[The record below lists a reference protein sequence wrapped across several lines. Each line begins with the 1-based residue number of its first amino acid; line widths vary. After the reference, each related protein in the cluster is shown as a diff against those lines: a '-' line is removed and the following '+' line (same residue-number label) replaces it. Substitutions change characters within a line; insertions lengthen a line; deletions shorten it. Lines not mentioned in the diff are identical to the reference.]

1 MRYGSTRKAN
11 FPADRQRHYRQRQS
25 AGKIILHIEVDDVEV
40 PAALLLPGFLSAD
53 ACDDRQAIAAAIQQV
68 IEALV
73 AGDA

>member
-1 MRYGSTRKAN
+1 MRYGSTRKAS

-25 AGKIILHIEVDDVEV
+25 AGKIIVHIEIDEV
-40 PAALLLPGFLSAD
+40 PTVDALVSAGFLRAD
-53 ACDDRQAIAAAIQQV
+53 DCDNKPAIAAAIQRV